1 MTIQPQMFNYNT
13 QSVYK
18 PFLNNN
24 TYQNNVISQAQ
35 TQTPQVKTSVKKNGD
50 ILKDIIPIPIGGVF
64 GGVGGKLFQL
74 QKEKSIKKQCDELWN
89 NILNF
94 SETPRI
100 KNFYNDSSI
109 ARSYTKLY
117 VQADIISLAS
127 AGRFELPNC
136 VLFEGKDELMRKKT
150 MDFFRALSGANY
162 TQIDIYQD
170 DLLDTLGVLEKN
182 YAKTKKWNLLYVKN
196 MDDFINRN
204 VVDGSVVESMKA
216 IMCCCAQDFKTTL
229 LFETKNSELL
239 DEIALEPNRITGWYC
254 TDKMKHLDEYIST
267 VSKYLRLENL
277 EYALKKK
284 KTYIKWAGFG
294 AAIGLGIALTHFFM
308 KLKGGKDENKQ

>member
-1 MTIQPQMFNYNT
+1 MTIQPQVFNYNT

-18 PFLNNN
+18 PFLNSNAYSNN
-24 TYQNNVISQAQ
+24 AISQAQ
-35 TQTPQVKTSVKKNGD
+35 TQVSQAKTPAKKNGG
-50 ILKDIIPIPIGGVF
+50 ILKDIIPTPIGGLF
-64 GGVGGKLFQL
+64 GGIGGKLFQV
-74 QKEKSIKKQCDELWN
+74 QKEKGIKKQTDELR
-89 NILNF
+89 NIVLNF
-94 SETPRI
+94 SEIPRI
-100 KNFYNDSSI
+100 KNFYDDAGI

-117 VQADIISLAS
+117 AQADAISLAPT
-127 AGRFELPNC
+127 GKFELPNC
-136 VLFEGKDELMRKKT
+136 LLFEGADVLVRKKT

-162 TQIDIYQD
+162 TQIDFYQD
-170 DLLDTLGVLEKN
+170 NLLDTLDALEKN

-196 MDDFINRN
+196 MDDSINRN
-204 VVDGSVVESMKA
+204 IVDGSVVESMKA

-239 DEIALEPNRITGWYC
+239 DEIALEPNRITGRYC

-267 VSKYLRLENL
+267 VSEYLRLENL

-284 KTYIKWAGFG
+284 KTYIKGAGIG
-294 AAIGLGIALTHFFM
+294 ATVGLGVALAHFFI

>member
-1 MTIQPQMFNYNT
+1 MTIQPQMFNYNI
-13 QSVYK
+13 QSVYR
-18 PFLNNN
+18 PFLNSNTHLNN
-24 TYQNNVISQAQ
+24 AISQAQ
-35 TQTPQVKTSVKKNGD
+35 THSSQAKPPVRKAGG
-50 ILKDIIPIPIGGVF
+50 IIKDIIPVSIGGLF
-64 GGVGGKLFQL
+64 GCIGGKLFQL
-74 QKEKSIKKQCDELWN
+74 QQEKSIKKQCDELRN

-117 VQADIISLAS
+117 VQADAISLAS

-136 VLFEGKDELMRKKT
+136 VLFEGKDELMRKKA
-150 MDFFRALSGANY
+150 MDFFRALSRANY
-162 TQIDIYQD
+162 TQMDIYQD

-267 VSKYLRLENL
+267 VSEYLRLENL
-277 EYALKKK
+277 EYALKKN

>member
-1 MTIQPQMFNYNT
+1 MTIQPQMFNYNI
-13 QSVYK
+13 QSVYR
-18 PFLNNN
+18 PFLNSNTHLNN
-24 TYQNNVISQAQ
+24 AISQAQ
-35 TQTPQVKTSVKKNGD
+35 THSSQAKPPVRKAGG
-50 ILKDIIPIPIGGVF
+50 IIKDIIPVPIGGLF
-64 GGVGGKLFQL
+64 GCIGGKLFQL
-74 QKEKSIKKQCDELWN
+74 QQEKSIKKQCDELRN

-136 VLFEGKDELMRKKT
+136 VLFEGKDELMRKKA
-150 MDFFRALSGANY
+150 MDFFRALSRANY
-162 TQIDIYQD
+162 TQMDIYQD

-267 VSKYLRLENL
+267 VSEYLRLENL
-277 EYALKKK
+277 EYALKKN

>member
-1 MTIQPQMFNYNT
+1 MTIQPQMFNYNI
-13 QSVYK
+13 QSVYR
-18 PFLNNN
+18 PFLNSNTHLNN
-24 TYQNNVISQAQ
+24 TISQAQ
-35 TQTPQVKTSVKKNGD
+35 THSSQAKPPVRKAGG
-50 ILKDIIPIPIGGVF
+50 IIKDIIPVPIGGLF
-64 GGVGGKLFQL
+64 GCIGGKLFQL
-74 QKEKSIKKQCDELWN
+74 QQEKSIKKQCDELRN

-117 VQADIISLAS
+117 VQADAISLAS

-136 VLFEGKDELMRKKT
+136 VLFEGKDELMRKKA
-150 MDFFRALSGANY
+150 MDFFRALSRANY
-162 TQIDIYQD
+162 TQMDIYQD

-277 EYALKKK
+277 EYALKKN

>member
-1 MTIQPQMFNYNT
+1 MTIQPQMFNYNI
-13 QSVYK
+13 QSVYR
-18 PFLNNN
+18 PFLNSNTHLNN
-24 TYQNNVISQAQ
+24 AISQAQ
-35 TQTPQVKTSVKKNGD
+35 THSSQAKPPVRKAGG
-50 ILKDIIPIPIGGVF
+50 IIKDIIPVPIGGLF
-64 GGVGGKLFQL
+64 GCISGKLFQL
-74 QKEKSIKKQCDELWN
+74 QQEKSIKKQCDELRN

-117 VQADIISLAS
+117 VQADAISLAS

-136 VLFEGKDELMRKKT
+136 VLFEGKNELMRKKA
-150 MDFFRALSGANY
+150 MDFFRALSRANY
-162 TQIDIYQD
+162 TQMDIYQD

-267 VSKYLRLENL
+267 VSEYLRLENL
-277 EYALKKK
+277 EYALKKN